1 MCSVF
6 SIECFL
12 YTCSFQW
19 ASGHL
24 DDDCGGSSCNGS
36 AAVGESSGSKPLKPL
51 FESRGPRTCMH
62 AYASTIYACTIY
74 ASSMP
79 NIRVPSGSK
88 PLAVLWST
96 ACSSMVVTQPD
107 ARARR
112 HRQTKRKPSGV
123 HRRATSGVQP
133 EAAVSCR
140 YFQFAA
146 GLLPW
151 ARRRPSD
158 RSH

>member
-62 AYASTIYACTIY
+62 AYASTTYACTTY

-79 NIRVPSGSK
+79 NIRVPSDIL
-88 PLAVLWST
+88 PHAVQWSSHNRMHVHAGT
-96 ACSSMVVTQPD
+96 D
-107 ARARR
+107 
-112 HRQTKRKPSGV
+112 KPS
-123 HRRATSGVQP
+123 ASQAACNGVQRAACNQKQRS
-133 EAAVSCR
+133 AAVFPICR
-140 YFQFAA
+140 RIAA
-146 GLLPW
+146 LGKAP
-151 ARRRPSD
+151 AK
-158 RSH
+158 